1 MNRFIVFEGIDASG
15 KETQAKLLSSF
26 LTSKGF
32 EVLLTH
38 EPIYEDPIGEVIKKN
53 LQKKIS
59 LASETV
65 AMLYAA
71 DRYEHFIKIKKALS
85 EDKFVISD
93 RYKYSNMAYQGA
105 NGVDPKWIEEI
116 EKYSLDPDIVFYIRV
131 TPESAMKRR
140 KEKDLYEENYEFQ
153 KKVFGIYEKLSK
165 KYNFITIDGE
175 RSIEE
180 IHKDIIKYFKLPI

>member
-1 MNRFIVFEGIDASG
+1 MKKFIVFEGIDASG

-26 LTSKGF
+26 LTKKGH

-38 EPIYEDPIGEVIKKN
+38 EPIYDEPIGKIIKNN
-53 LQKKIS
+53 LEKKIS
-59 LASETV
+59 LSSETI

-71 DRYEHFIKIKKALS
+71 DRHEHYLKVKKALS
-85 EDKFVISD
+85 EGKIVISD

-116 EKYSLDPDIVFYIRV
+116 EKYSEEPDIIFYIRV

-165 KYNFITIDGE
+165 KYKFITIDGE
-175 RSIEE
+175 KTIEE
-180 IHKDIIKYFKLPI
+180 IHKEIIKYFK

>member
-1 MNRFIVFEGIDASG
+1 MNKFIVFEGIDASG

-26 LTSKGF
+26 LKKKGF

-38 EPIYEDPIGEVIKKN
+38 EPIYEEPIGKIIKDN
-53 LQKKIS
+53 LEKKIS
-59 LASETV
+59 LSSETV

-71 DRYEHFIKIKKALS
+71 DRHEHYLKVEKALS
-85 EDKFVISD
+85 EGKVVISD

-105 NGVDPKWIEEI
+105 NGVDSRWIEEI
-116 EKYSLDPDIVFYIRV
+116 EKYSKDPDIIFYIRV
-131 TPESAMKRR
+131 KPESAMKRR

-153 KKVFGIYEKLSK
+153 KKVFGIYENLSK

-180 IHKDIIKYFKLPI
+180 IHKEVIKNFSED

>member
-1 MNRFIVFEGIDASG
+1 MKRFIVFEGIDASG

-26 LTSKGF
+26 FKKKGF

-38 EPIYEDPIGEVIKKN
+38 EPIYQEPIGQVIKSN
-53 LQKKIS
+53 LEKKIS
-59 LASETV
+59 LASETI

-71 DRYEHFIKIKKALS
+71 DRHEHYLKVKKALD
-85 EDKFVISD
+85 EEKIVISD

-131 TPESAMKRR
+131 RPESAMKRR
-140 KEKDLYEENYEFQ
+140 KEKDLYEENIEFQ
-153 KKVFGIYEKLSK
+153 KKVFDIYETLSK
-165 KYNFITIDGE
+165 KYKFIVIDGE
-175 RSIEE
+175 KSIED
-180 IHKDIIKYFKLPI
+180 IHKCILKYLDGYL